1 MSVDE
6 MSAQAPVEESDAR
19 PAAASPEA
27 DRSPGFAART
37 RSILATRWKGL
48 ALTALLLTA
57 AVIASV
63 LYFTSFRPSQ
73 QTDAAAE
80 QAAIDSAST
89 ATVTLLSYA
98 PDTLDRDLQRAQAL
112 MTGEFLT
119 YYGSFSSE
127 VVAPA
132 VRERGIKASAQVLD
146 AALMEMKPESAKVLL
161 FLNQETT
168 SRDRPEPALTAS
180 SVVVSMTKSDGTWLI
195 SALDPV

>member
-1 MSVDE
+1 MSE
-6 MSAQAPVEESDAR
+6 HTAVEESEVA
-19 PAAASPEA
+19 PAPG
-27 DRSPGFAART
+27 SPGVAVRAR
-37 RSILATRWKGL
+37 SFVATRWKGL
-48 ALTALLLTA
+48 TLTALLLA
-57 AVIASV
+57 AAAFASV

-80 QAAIDSAST
+80 QVAIDSAST

-112 MTGEFLT
+112 MAGEFLT
-119 YYGSFSSE
+119 YYGKFSNE

-132 VRERGIKASAQVLD
+132 VRERGIKASAHVLD
-146 AALMEMKPESAKVLL
+146 AALMEMHPDSAKVLL

-180 SVVVSMTKSDGTWLI
+180 SVVVSLTKSDGTWLI